1 MIVNGLMLSAYAIT
15 CLLPMLHMLA
25 LSLSNSTKAEVGLVG
40 LIPVG
45 FNLDSYKLIFSNNEF
60 YRAFGNSLLRLLV
73 GVPLNMLMTVLAAY
87 PLSRPNSQLRF
98 RTLISWFFVF
108 TTIFSGGMIPSYMLV
123 NALHLNDTVWALVLP
138 SAVPVFNVILMIN
151 FFKQVPEDF
160 YEAALLDGAG
170 ELTIMSRIYVPLALP
185 SIVTVLL
192 FIIVSHWN
200 AWFDGVIYMSDI
212 KYYPLQS
219 YLQSVV
225 INKFDLASMY
235 ENIGAYANLS
245 QQTVDAA
252 RLFMAVTPIILIY
265 LPLQKYFIKGL
276 TLGGVKG

>member
-1 MIVNGLMLSAYAIT
+1 
-15 CLLPMLHMLA
+15 
-25 LSLSNSTKAEVGLVG
+25 
-40 LIPVG
+40 
-45 FNLDSYKLIFSNNEF
+45 
-60 YRAFGNSLLRLLV
+60 
-73 GVPLNMLMTVLAAY
+73 
-87 PLSRPNSQLRF
+87 
-98 RTLISWFFVF
+98 
-108 TTIFSGGMIPSYMLV
+108 
-123 NALHLNDTVWALVLP
+123 
-138 SAVPVFNVILMIN
+138 MIN